1 MRIILITIFF
11 ISQLQSDYSNH
22 PEAEAIVEELVN
34 KHNFEST
41 YVIEVLSKAKKQQ
54 KILDAISSPAEFT
67 LTWDRYKKIFIE
79 EKRIRNG
86 KIFHAKRY

>member
-22 PEAEAIVEELVN
+22 PEAEAIIEELVN
-34 KHNFEST
+34 KHNFDST

-67 LTWDRYKKIFIE
+67 LLGIEIKKYLLKKRE
-79 EKRIRNG
+79 SEMEKNSLMI
-86 KIFHAKRY
+86 IC